1 MESLIHNGIIVLQ
14 PPNFPEFEIIIG
26 GKAVSL
32 SPLQREMAVAW
43 VRKLG
48 TPYVDDPVFMKNF
61 LKDFSKALNI
71 NQILEIQEVNFESVI
86 AFVEELYL

>member
-14 PPNFPEFEIIIG
+14 PPNFPEFEIILR

-48 TPYVDDPVFMKNF
+48 TPYVEDSVFVKNF
-61 LKDFSKALNI
+61 LKNFSIANHI
-71 NQILEIQEVNFESVI
+71 NSRNRFI
-86 AFVEELYL
+86 